1 MNKCQSYFNI
11 HIEKYNR
18 NWGDYEMGTSIL
30 KGITTG
36 LLVTVLTLLAV
47 LGTTLA
53 GIEKNI
59 ISYIVDFG
67 LLLSCL
73 SAGYRA
79 SKTSGRILTAGLASG
94 GYAIVGVL
102 LLALYFPI
110 DTLGA
115 VKIISE
121 GTGLGLLAGVLGAG
135 ILNSDPD
142 PYDYVELRNYPRR
155 ENFYEKKDAY
165 EIIRD
170 DDRSRYRPAAIN
182 YPNQEMMDNTE
193 DSRFFHNNP
202 EAEKAKIYELC
213 NPRTEKNEED
223 DAFDWWKVEAKRQLK
238 GR

>member
-1 MNKCQSYFNI
+1 
-11 HIEKYNR
+11 
-18 NWGDYEMGTSIL
+18 MGTSIL

-53 GIEKNI
+53 GIDKSI

-73 SAGYRA
+73 AAGYR
-79 SKTSGRILTAGLASG
+79 SSRNSGRILPAGLASG
-94 GYAIVGVL
+94 GYAVVGVL

-121 GTGLGLLAGVLGAG
+121 GAGLGLLAGVLGAG
-135 ILNSDPD
+135 ILSSDPD
-142 PYDYVELRNYPRR
+142 PYNYMETAKYPRR
-155 ENFYEKKDAY
+155 EDYYDRKIDSIPDKSEAERARIY
-165 EIIRD
+165 EIC
-170 DDRSRYRPAAIN
+170 SPG
-182 YPNQEMMDNTE
+182 TV
-193 DSRFFHNNP
+193 
-202 EAEKAKIYELC
+202 K
-213 NPRTEKNEED
+213 TEKMEED
-223 DAFDWWKVEAKRQLK
+223 EAFDWWQVEARRQMK

>member
-1 MNKCQSYFNI
+1 
-11 HIEKYNR
+11 
-18 NWGDYEMGTSIL
+18 MGTSIL

-53 GIEKNI
+53 GIDEGI

-73 SAGYRA
+73 AAGYRA
-79 SKTSGRILTAGLASG
+79 SRNSGRILPAGLASG

-110 DTLGA
+110 DKLGA

-135 ILNSDPD
+135 VLSSEPD
-142 PYDYVELRNYPRR
+142 PYERMDRGYQPVR
-155 ENFYEKKDAY
+155 ENYYDRKDIY
-165 EIIRD
+165 EIIRSSD
-170 DDRSRYRPAAIN
+170 SDRQITASSSYVNSELPEMIQEPATYA
-182 YPNQEMMDNTE
+182 
-193 DSRFFHNNP
+193 NNP
-202 EAEKAKIYELC
+202 EAERARIFELC
-213 NPRTEKNEED
+213 DRNIARKEED
-223 DAFDWWKVEAKRQLK
+223 DAFAWWNVEAKRQLR

>member
-1 MNKCQSYFNI
+1 MS
-11 HIEKYNR
+11 
-18 NWGDYEMGTSIL
+18 TSIL

-53 GIEKNI
+53 GIDKSI

-73 SAGYRA
+73 AAGYRA
-79 SKTSGRILTAGLASG
+79 SRNSGRILPAGLASG

-135 ILNSDPD
+135 ILSSDPD
-142 PYDYVELRNYPRR
+142 PYDYVDVPNYPRR
-155 ENFYEKKDAY
+155 ENNYDRKNIYEMMQHDP
-165 EIIRD
+165 RD
-170 DDRSRYRPAAIN
+170 RNRPASIN
-182 YPNQEMMDNTE
+182 RRHSDISDSVIDMTPYTGSPEPYQMDQESE
-193 DSRFFHNNP
+193 R
-202 EAEKAKIYELC
+202 AKIYEIC
-213 NPRTEKNEED
+213 SPQKARTEKMEED
-223 DAFDWWKVEAKRQLK
+223 DAFDWWRVEAQRQLK
-238 GR
+238 SR

>member
-1 MNKCQSYFNI
+1 
-11 HIEKYNR
+11 
-18 NWGDYEMGTSIL
+18 MGTSIL

-53 GIEKNI
+53 GMDKSI

-73 SAGYRA
+73 AAGYRA
-79 SKTSGRILTAGLASG
+79 SRNSGRILPAGLASG
-94 GYAIVGVL
+94 GYAVVGVL

-135 ILNSDPD
+135 ILSSDPD
-142 PYDYVELRNYPRR
+142 PYDYSETEKYPRR
-155 ENFYEKKDAY
+155 ENYYDRKNIYELA
-165 EIIRD
+165 RD
-170 DDRSRYRPAAIN
+170 ERGNRERPASIIDSI
-182 YPNQEMMDNTE
+182 PN
-193 DSRFFHNNP
+193 NNS
-202 EAEKAKIYELC
+202 EAERARIYELC
-213 NPRTEKNEED
+213 NTGTGRTEQMEED
-223 DAFDWWKVEAKRQLK
+223 DAFNWWQVESKKQLK

>member
-1 MNKCQSYFNI
+1 
-11 HIEKYNR
+11 
-18 NWGDYEMGTSIL
+18 MGTSIL

-53 GIEKNI
+53 GIDKTI

-73 SAGYRA
+73 AAGYRA
-79 SKTSGRILTAGLASG
+79 SRNSGRILPSGLASG

-135 ILNSDPD
+135 ILSSGPD
-142 PYDYVELRNYPRR
+142 FYDYMDVPDYSKR
-155 ENFYEKKDAY
+155 ENYYDRKNTYELM
-165 EIIRD
+165 RD
-170 DDRSRYRPAAIN
+170 DPWDKNRPASIHRRYSDISKSVIDMTP
-182 YPNQEMMDNTE
+182 YPNSQEPYQKDHE
-193 DSRFFHNNP
+193 SER
-202 EAEKAKIYELC
+202 AKIYEIC
-213 NPRTEKNEED
+213 SPQKARTEKMEED
-223 DAFDWWKVEAKRQLK
+223 DAFNWWRVEAQRQLK
-238 GR
+238 SR